1 MPGRIK
7 PGMTASE
14 RMQKQQAADA
24 RKAQLAEDAYRKM
37 IQQGKVTPAT
47 KEKIKAKIARDFG
60 FYPLG
65 DTN

>member
-1 MPGRIK
+1 
-7 PGMTASE
+7 MTAAE
-14 RMQKQQAADA
+14 RSKKNLAMDE

-37 IQQGKVTPAT
+37 IQQGKVTPGN

>member
-1 MPGRIK
+1 MPGRIR
-7 PGMTASE
+7 PGMTGSE
-14 RMQKQQAADA
+14 RMKKQQAVDE

-37 IQQGKVTPAT
+37 IQQGKVTPAN

>member
-7 PGMTASE
+7 PGMTAAE
-14 RMQKQQAADA
+14 RAQKNQAMDE
-24 RKAQLAEDAYRKM
+24 RKAQRAEDAYRKL
-37 IQQGKVTPAT
+37 IQQGKVTPT
-47 KEKIKAKIARDFG
+47 NKEQIKAKIARDFG